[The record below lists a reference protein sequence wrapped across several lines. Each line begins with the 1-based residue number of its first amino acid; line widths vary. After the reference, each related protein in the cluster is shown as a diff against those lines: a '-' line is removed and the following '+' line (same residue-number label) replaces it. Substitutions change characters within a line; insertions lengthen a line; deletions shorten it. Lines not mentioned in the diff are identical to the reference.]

1 MSGKGKWFG
10 PACLALLLAGCIQ
23 PVSIMPPDRAVAV
36 KCILTNDTLQT
47 VSLFYSGAIGAT
59 VFDPVENASVEVSES
74 GGRVHAFSYEGEGRY
89 LCDFRPFPGKD
100 YRLQVVIP
108 GGDTL
113 SATTTFPQEMRIQ
126 SQFFPPSI
134 YVDESYWDLENITM
148 EDASRF
154 NKLFPWGYGISR
166 KQIEEVR
173 RRVDASVLARM
184 PGIVYY
190 LDSPYPDAMYIVG
203 INEIDGKKVRARAL
217 ATNHLF
223 VDHANQ
229 SKSGYRCAPDADT
242 SIHRRYEDAM
252 GASYNG
258 LPLHTDYLRIAVPTD
273 EYDNGL
279 GSIPRIVHNMVGASQ
294 DDVDASPFFV
304 VVGDIAYNYW
314 WEDARSYRSSL
325 YFCAVS
331 PEYDHY
337 MQDCWKQTV
346 SAEGD
351 LLATLYV
358 DASRIYTN
366 VQGGYGVFGAMN
378 VLRHDCDLQRIP
390 AGTGSPLTRIPFDCC
405 LAYPAYTAPLPEL

>member
-1 MSGKGKWFG
+1 MLSASCVQTVVIPEPEPSVVVKG
-10 PACLALLLAGCIQ
+10 
-23 PVSIMPPDRAVAV
+23 
-36 KCILTNDTLQT
+36 ILTNDTIQQ

-59 VFDPVENASVEVSES
+59 VFDPVEKASVSVFGPE
-74 GGRVHAFSYEGEGRY
+74 GTNHPFSYAGEGRY
-89 LCDFRPFPGKD
+89 LSVFQPVPGKE
-100 YRLQVVIP
+100 YRLQAVIA

-113 SATTTFPQEMRIQ
+113 SATTTFPKEMRIQ

-148 EDASRF
+148 EEASRF
-154 NKLFPWGYGISR
+154 NKLFPWGYGLSR

-173 RRVDASVLARM
+173 RKVDASVLARM

-190 LDSPYPDAMYIVG
+190 LDSPYPEAMYIVG
-203 INEIDGKKVRARAL
+203 VNEIDGRKVRAQAL

-229 SKSGYRCAPDADT
+229 GKSGYRCAPDADT
-242 SIHRRYEDAM
+242 SLHRRYEDAM

-258 LPLHTDYLRIAVPTD
+258 LPLHTDYLRIAVPAD

-279 GSIPRIVHNMVGASQ
+279 GSIPRIVHEIVGASQ
-294 DDVDASPFFV
+294 DEVDASPFFV

-314 WEDARSYRSSL
+314 WEDARPYRSSL

-331 PEYDHY
+331 SEYDHY

-346 SAEGD
+346 STEGD

-366 VQGGYGVFGAMN
+366 IQGGYGVFGAMN

-390 AGTGSPLTRIPFDCC
+390 AGTGSLFIRIPYDCC
-405 LAYPAYTAPLPEL
+405 QAYPAYPSTLPEL